1 MTDAQK
7 NVSSYVINQLRK
19 QDFVKED
26 EITKWVDNFSQIIP
40 LTTDEKKEVV
50 EDVQSKLHIKM
61 ERGACVQEKGHKS
74 WYYAA
79 RGENDSVFWDRYRAY
94 LVNDQG
100 WAPKVIDEL
109 DTATNEIMDLLG
121 NPKQSEGF
129 QRRGL
134 CIGEVQS
141 GKTSNYIALINK
153 AADAGYRVFFLL
165 TGVIEKLRSQTQ
177 ERIDLG
183 FTGRDSDA
191 FLKLGADGSQSS
203 AIGVS
208 EFNSEKE
215 CMAITTK
222 SSDFRINSAR
232 TIIGK
237 LENFNSPVV
246 FVLKK
251 INRYLPT

>member
-19 QDFVKED
+19 RNSVKED
-26 EITKWVDNFSQIIP
+26 EITKWVDQFSTIIP
-40 LTTDEKKEVV
+40 LTTGEKKEVV

-61 ERGACVQEKGHKS
+61 DRGVCVQEKGHKS

-94 LVNDQG
+94 LENDQG

-129 QRRGL
+129 LRRGL

-165 TGVIEKLRSQTQ
+165 TGVIEKLRS
-177 ERIDLG
+177 
-183 FTGRDSDA
+183 
-191 FLKLGADGSQSS
+191 
-203 AIGVS
+203 
-208 EFNSEKE
+208 
-215 CMAITTK
+215 
-222 SSDFRINSAR
+222 
-232 TIIGK
+232 
-237 LENFNSPVV
+237 
-246 FVLKK
+246 
-251 INRYLPT
+251 

>member
-1 MTDAQK
+1 MTKEQK
-7 NVSSYVINQLRK
+7 DLSSFVIARLRK
-19 QDFVKED
+19 EASVSEQQIVEWVDKFLGIFSYTLTED
-26 EITKWVDNFSQIIP
+26 EK
-40 LTTDEKKEVV
+40 DEVIQ
-50 EDVQSKLHIKM
+50 DIQSKMHIKM

-129 QRRGL
+129 LRRGL

-183 FTGRDSDA
+183 FTGRECIFKTRCRWIAVISDR
-191 FLKLGADGSQSS
+191 S
-203 AIGVS
+203 
-208 EFNSEKE
+208 
-215 CMAITTK
+215 
-222 SSDFRINSAR
+222 
-232 TIIGK
+232 
-237 LENFNSPVV
+237 
-246 FVLKK
+246 
-251 INRYLPT
+251 